1 MSSSFLPKPLIFIW
15 TSKLQTSKLCRSHV
29 HSSNFVK
36 TTWNHLKAYATNH
49 VIQRSW
55 AAKNAAETPMNSTSC
70 MGPTTLDNIAV
81 TCIRGGQHITHVWLM
96 TPRQVRSSS
105 VLKKSG
111 LRNENPMD
119 PKKEQRL
126 NWILHENHDES
137 WDPSLAKLV
146 KHQGC
151 SNSMWDGRAHRQRLH
166 QGMTH
171 QGLRRNFDDIDLGF
185 HASWI
190 SWKPLREA
198 PWKFPTPS
206 IWTDWDFNDFNR
218 FHRIFRTCPRIR
230 SWKKI
235 VYVLSVR
242 KGPRSCH
249 VRAQVLRKISMG
261 SSRWIGKLSW
271 PWEKLFPKTSGLKMS
286 WEKKRKNPWGT
297 DGRSMVLGP
306 VILLE
311 DPSSVLLDLIFQE
324 KALKKSYKA
333 SHIFSWTPWN
343 SAHSNKFPW
352 HWFNHAREKI
362 GWLTPL
368 QLYFPTLQR
377 IAQRASIFIA
387 FFSHADWHIGSNRLL
402 QSGRLILGKVIAQ
415 CEARQSH
422 QDILRVWRWKTCE
435 SSFDSKW
442 LWTFIVK
449 GGMSHIVTFYHAES
463 QITKSI
469 SRLQTEV
476 WIIDSWNITSS
487 WHPVSLTVASGSC
500 DLIILMSF
508 KSMGLVEQTSR
519 VSCGSCSIN
528 FGDPEILENPVVKVV
543 RNLII
548 WYNLR
553 VLILDPYNII
563 HLAF

>member
-81 TCIRGGQHITHVWLM
+81 TCIVGGQHITHVWLM

-286 WEKKRKNPWGT
+286 WEKNGKTHEERMAGAWFWGQWFCWRIPAVCCWT
-297 DGRSMVLGP
+297 WSFKKKHWKKATKLL
-306 VILLE
+306 ISSHELLE
-311 DPSSVLLDLIFQE
+311 TPRIPTSFLGIGLIMHEKKLVDSRPSNSIFPRFSVLLNGQASSSPSFLMLIGILARTDCFKVE
-324 KALKKSYKA
+324 GSY
-333 SHIFSWTPWN
+333 
-343 SAHSNKFPW
+343 
-352 HWFNHAREKI
+352 
-362 GWLTPL
+362 
-368 QLYFPTLQR
+368 
-377 IAQRASIFIA
+377 
-387 FFSHADWHIGSNRLL
+387 
-402 QSGRLILGKVIAQ
+402 
-415 CEARQSH
+415 
-422 QDILRVWRWKTCE
+422 
-435 SSFDSKW
+435 
-442 LWTFIVK
+442 
-449 GGMSHIVTFYHAES
+449 
-463 QITKSI
+463 
-469 SRLQTEV
+469 
-476 WIIDSWNITSS
+476 
-487 WHPVSLTVASGSC
+487 
-500 DLIILMSF
+500 
-508 KSMGLVEQTSR
+508 
-519 VSCGSCSIN
+519 
-528 FGDPEILENPVVKVV
+528 
-543 RNLII
+543 
-548 WYNLR
+548 
-553 VLILDPYNII
+553 
-563 HLAF
+563 LAK